1 MTSIFFGLV
10 RLNASWVSLSAVV
23 LLDEPYVGH
32 SSAEEERTIEYK
44 KCRASS
50 SSSSSSSSS
59 LPRRIRFQF
68 QNNKGTE
75 NIIRKSRVLLL
86 VFHGVQEAAAG
97 NNNHKRKTLK
107 TLPYL
112 YSTYVRTYVQLM
124 NQLKN
129 KTSPVLFHFILVRI
143 GSVYLSPFAHLA
155 ILFLLFNNFP
165 WCLWCLLQ
173 PTRKIKCF
181 VGGAQIIVARQV
193 SCLPAEEGGEL
204 PSYVQYRRFSL
215 LTPFSTCVSLRVC
228 VCVCRRGEEHRPGE
242 TVSRVTHKI
251 LKEGSKT
258 EGRGEK

>member
-50 SSSSSSSSS
+50 SSSSSSS

-75 NIIRKSRVLLL
+75 NIIRKTRVLLL

-143 GSVYLSPFAHLA
+143 SSVYLSPFAHLA

-165 WCLWCLLQ
+165 WCLLQ

-193 SCLPAEEGGEL
+193 SCLPACRGGGWTSKL
-204 PSYVQYRRFSL
+204 RTVSSLQPSHALFHVRFL
-215 LTPFSTCVSLRVC
+215 ACVC
-228 VCVCRRGEEHRPGE
+228 VCVGEERNTDQARRSPELHTRY
-242 TVSRVTHKI
+242 
-251 LKEGSKT
+251 
-258 EGRGEK
+258 